1 MKGVT
6 EAFMGVSSFKVYFQ
20 QQGTAGLEQHDEH
33 LNSKVHSLVLRCA
46 HSDIRFCCIYTE
58 EKKVS
63 LLILSLVRVGLGVD
77 GLLLPKFLGFH

>member
-6 EAFMGVSSFKVYFQ
+6 EAFMGVSCFKVYFQ

-46 HSDIRFCCIYTE
+46 HSDIRFCCIYIP
-58 EKKVS
+58 KKKS
-63 LLILSLVRVGLGVD
+63 FTFNF
-77 GLLLPKFLGFH
+77 KFS